1 MNYREERYYSNIKQ
15 KFDANDSIR
24 GNISDSEQKLSHS
37 HSSNSAVS
45 DSIKTDSTSSKG
57 YGSISNNQILN
68 LPSFNNEIENTHGS
82 YYNEMN
88 SMKESQFHN
97 SIGDNGFFLNQIP
110 SAFNGDDHTSLN
122 DLMPRAQS
130 NRYPISIDTNYKS
143 ISTINQYNIKTS
155 INSNKPRDASKEKRT
170 PRPPNAFII
179 YRKETQSNVIKKN
192 PGVSNKEI
200 SCIIGRMWREEP
212 QSVKDEYKEKANQEK
227 KNHKKMFP
235 DYKYQPRKN
244 KKVTKDDSENLPN
257 TIDRRILDANSDR
270 RFMYPASSRPFEN
283 YDMAPGMILKHTPPH
298 YKGYLNTSRQLQQPE
313 PNNKMINYQNSYMPS
328 QFSNHTSNFNGIGLP
343 TSPYI
348 ENYRNQ
354 LGISLNDNNNFQ
366 QNAFLSPPIS
376 NKSLH
381 QYGSNGYTH
390 TVGADNLDFDGFGCA
405 TDNDYVSN
413 MLSKNITNVQRMY
426 QPSENSVDFHFA
438 QLQSNGYKY
447 PNSGISKPISQMI
460 GQRQESG
467 NQYTRLPEIGTF
479 GSNSVDTFSQ
489 LNSGAYR
496 SNLDSA
502 MPSRS
507 YEQYND
513 PNDFSQSQDHV
524 LYNQNSVFSIPIMS
538 DLQRK

>member
-15 KFDANDSIR
+15 KFDTNDSIR
-24 GNISDSEQKLSHS
+24 GNTCESEQKLSHS
-37 HSSNSAVS
+37 LSSNSVVS

-57 YGSISNNQILN
+57 
-68 LPSFNNEIENTHGS
+68 EIENTHGS
-82 YYNEMN
+82 YYNEMD
-88 SMKESQFHN
+88 SMKETQFHN
-97 SIGDNGFFLNQIP
+97 SIGENGFFLNQI
-110 SAFNGDDHTSLN
+110 SNTFNGDDHTSIN

-143 ISTINQYNIKTS
+143 ISTINQYNSKTS
-155 INSNKPRDASKEKRT
+155 INSNRTRDAGKEKRT

-244 KKVTKDDSENLPN
+244 KKVAKEESENLPN
-257 TIDRRILDANSDR
+257 TIDRRINDANSDR
-270 RFMYPASSRPFEN
+270 RFVYPASSRPFEN
-283 YDMAPGMILKHTPPH
+283 YDMAPGMILKHTSPH
-298 YKGYLNTSRQLQQPE
+298 YKGYLKASRQLQQPE
-313 PNNKMINYQNSYMPS
+313 PNNKMINYQNSYTPS
-328 QFSNHTSNFNGIGLP
+328 QFSNQTSNFNGIGLP
-343 TSPYI
+343 TSPYMD
-348 ENYRNQ
+348 NYRNQ

-381 QYGSNGYTH
+381 QYGSNGYPH
-390 TVGADNLDFDGFGCA
+390 TVGAENLDFDGFGCA
-405 TDNDYVSN
+405 TDNDYVSS

-426 QPSENSVDFHFA
+426 QPSESSVDFHFA

-460 GQRQESG
+460 GQRQDSG

-479 GSNSVDTFSQ
+479 GPSSVDTFSQ
-489 LNSGAYR
+489 LNGGTYR
-496 SNLDSA
+496 SNLDSGI
-502 MPSRS
+502 PSRN

-513 PNDFSQSQDHV
+513 PNDFSQNQDHV